1 MQQRAERV
9 ARPAE
14 ATAARTEEKVTT
26 RSEGK
31 AAARPTD
38 GGSVSSKSERKVLPG
53 GLELPAV
60 GRNDTLIYNEVGRYT
75 FLYRPSCKVSQW
87 VAYKLTRSDV
97 AGGADRSDA
106 FREDPRLARF
116 GWPSATNADYKESG
130 YDRGHLLPSADR
142 KSSVEANRATFLY
155 SNMAPQLPKLNRGA
169 WKVLEERLR
178 RLTADYD
185 TLYVVVGTVV
195 DRSPKSIGDGVAV
208 PRLFFKAVA
217 LRRGDDFRGEAYV
230 MPNSAGEL
238 AGKSSDR
245 FEVTVDSG
253 LSARLG
259 HPTVKDTNLIR
270 MLVRALSRPGQLV
283 LEPFAGSGTACYVAA
298 ELGRRYIGY
307 EIDPKYWE
315 IADRRMKTVQ
325 MKII

>member
-1 MQQRAERV
+1 MKRNVRHNRRPKRRGKIPRRVWVWTAVWLVLAIVAIACSHRFLPGAPPLQQRAERV

-116 GWPSATNADYKESG
+116 GWPSATNADYKGSG

-238 AGKSSDR
+238 AGKSYDR
-245 FEVTVDSG
+245 FEVTVDSVERLTG
-253 LSARLG
+253 LDLFPR
-259 HPTVKDTNLIR
+259 I
-270 MLVRALSRPGQLV
+270 
-283 LEPFAGSGTACYVAA
+283 AGF
-298 ELGRRYIGY
+298 
-307 EIDPKYWE
+307 
-315 IADRRMKTVQ
+315 
-325 MKII
+325 

>member
-1 MQQRAERV
+1 MKRNARHNRRPKRRGKIPRRVWVWTVVWLVLAIVAIACSHRFLPGAPPLQQRAERV

-14 ATAARTEEKVTT
+14 ATAARTEEKITT
-26 RSEGK
+26 RSDGK
-31 AAARPTD
+31 AVARPTD
-38 GGSVSSKSERKVLPG
+38 GGSVSSKNERKVLPG

-60 GRNDTLIYNEVGRYT
+60 RRSDTLIYNEVGRYT

-97 AGGADRSDA
+97 VGGADRSDA

-116 GWPSATNADYKESG
+116 GWPSATNADYKGSG

-238 AGKSSDR
+238 AGKSYDR
-245 FEVTVDSG
+245 FEVTVDSVERLTG
-253 LSARLG
+253 LDLFPR
-259 HPTVKDTNLIR
+259 I
-270 MLVRALSRPGQLV
+270 
-283 LEPFAGSGTACYVAA
+283 AGF
-298 ELGRRYIGY
+298 
-307 EIDPKYWE
+307 
-315 IADRRMKTVQ
+315 
-325 MKII
+325 